1 MPDSRSPWRVP
12 DFRILYTSLIF
23 SHFASNVGIVAIPLV
38 AVVALDAGP
47 GAVGLLTTL
56 GTGAFLL
63 IGLPAGAWVDRL
75 DKRRVLIWADFAR
88 TAMFLSV
95 PLAWAL
101 DGLTL
106 AHLYA
111 VTLLTG
117 CAAVFF
123 DVGSQSVLPG
133 ILNTGQLTRAN
144 ASVISLQAAGQVAG
158 RGAGG
163 LAIQALSAPIAVVA
177 MGVLYLGSALRLL
190 GMRAE
195 SGPTKKA
202 RAGAEAE
209 PGAAGADPGEVA
221 RPKLSAEIREGLR
234 HVLGTRELR
243 VLVLAGVL
251 TNLGIQFVNTLLP
264 VLFTRHL
271 GLSAGVLGLY
281 WSVSGI
287 GIFLGARCARPLAER
302 FGLGRTVVGM
312 GTCLAP
318 AALVVPFVDRGAWL
332 WIAMAGWF
340 LVMTRLGCD
349 NVLVVTLRQHLT
361 PPELL
366 GRMNATF
373 RFLLYGSIAVGSLL
387 AGLVGQY
394 AGIRTSMWVGA
405 VCVAL
410 VAVPA
415 TVGLRN
421 GPWWRGMPGK
431 EPSRPAVPEPDP
443 VALGTGPVVP
453 EPDPAVL
460 GTGPVASEP
469 DPVAPESTAASAD
482 PRPGSGGATTGSRD

>member
-23 SHFASNVGIVAIPLV
+23 SQFASNVGIVAIPLV

-56 GTGAFLL
+56 GTAAFLL

-75 DKRRVLIWADFAR
+75 DKRRVLIWADLAR
-88 TAMFLSV
+88 TALFLSV

-106 AHLYA
+106 AQLYA

-123 DVGSQSVLPG
+123 DVSSQSALPG
-133 ILNTGQLTRAN
+133 ILATNQLTRAN
-144 ASVISLQAAGQVAG
+144 AAVVSLQAAGQVAG

-163 LAIQALSAPIAVVA
+163 LAIQLLSAPIAVVA

-190 GMRAE
+190 GMRSE
-195 SGPTKKA
+195 PGPTKKA
-202 RAGAEAE
+202 EGTAAE
-209 PGAAGADPGEVA
+209 GKAAAKVA
-221 RPKLSAEIREGLR
+221 RPKLSSEIREGLR

-243 VLVLAGVL
+243 VLVIAGVL

-318 AALVVPFVDRGAWL
+318 AALVVPFIDRGAWL

-340 LVMTRLGCD
+340 LVTTRLGCD

-361 PPELL
+361 PPALL

-373 RFLLYGSIAVGSLL
+373 RFLLFGSIAVGSAL

-394 AGIRTSMWVGA
+394 AGIRASMWVGA

-431 EPSRPAVPEPDP
+431 EPSRPAVREPDP
-443 VALGTGPVVP
+443 V
-453 EPDPAVL
+453 VL

-469 DPVAPESTAASAD
+469 DPVAPESTAPSAD

>member
-1 MPDSRSPWRVP
+1 MP
-12 DFRILYTSLIF
+12 DFRVLYTSLVF
-23 SHFASNVGIVAIPLV
+23 SQLASNVGIVAIPLV

-56 GTGAFLL
+56 GTAAFLL

-75 DKRRVLIWADFAR
+75 NKRWVLICADLAR

-111 VTLLTG
+111 VTLLSG

-123 DVGSQSVLPG
+123 DVSSQSTLPG
-133 ILNTGQLTRAN
+133 ILATDQLTRAN
-144 ASVISLQAAGQVAG
+144 AAVVSLQAAGQIAG

-163 LAIQALSAPIAVVA
+163 LAIQALSAPVAVLA
-177 MGVLYLGSALRLL
+177 MGALYLGSALRLF

-195 SGPTKKA
+195 PGRTEKA
-202 RAGAEAE
+202 EGKAAEAKGVKGAEAK
-209 PGAAGADPGEVA
+209 AA

-234 HVLGTRELR
+234 HVLGTPELR
-243 VLVLAGVL
+243 VLVIAGVL

-264 VLFTRHL
+264 VLFTREL

-312 GTCLAP
+312 GACLAP
-318 AALVVPFVDRGAWL
+318 AALVVPFIDRGPWL

-340 LVMTRLGCD
+340 LVTTRLGVD

-361 PPELL
+361 PPALL

-373 RFLLYGSIAVGSLL
+373 RFLLFGSIAVGSAL

-394 AGIRTSMWVGA
+394 AGIRASMWVGA
-405 VCVAL
+405 VCVSL

-415 TVGLRN
+415 TIGLRK
-421 GPWWRGMPGK
+421 GPWWRGMPGQ
-431 EPSRPAVPEPDP
+431 ETARPAPVPGPAPGSAPGPAP
-443 VALGTGPVVP
+443 V
-453 EPDPAVL
+453 PDPA
-460 GTGPVASEP
+460 PDASGS
-469 DPVAPESTAASAD
+469 APA
-482 PRPGSGGATTGSRD
+482 PGSLPHAGGATTGSRD

>member
-12 DFRILYTSLIF
+12 DFRVLYTSLVF

-56 GTGAFLL
+56 GTAAFLL

-75 DKRRVLIWADFAR
+75 NKRRLLIWADFAR

-95 PLAWAL
+95 PLAWAF

-123 DVGSQSVLPG
+123 DVGSQSALPG
-133 ILNTGQLTRAN
+133 ILNTAQLTRAN
-144 ASVISLQAAGQVAG
+144 AAVISLQAAGQVAG

-195 SGPTKKA
+195 SGPTKKTEGMA
-202 RAGAEAE
+202 GEGTAGAAE
-209 PGAAGADPGEVA
+209 GAAAKVA

-243 VLVLAGVL
+243 VLVIAGVL

-264 VLFTRHL
+264 VLFTREL

-318 AALVVPFVDRGAWL
+318 AALVVPFIDRGAWL

-421 GPWWRGMPGK
+421 GPWWRGVPGK

-443 VALGTGPVVP
+443 S
-453 EPDPAVL
+453 
-460 GTGPVASEP
+460 ASEP
-469 DPVAPESTAASAD
+469 DPVAPESTVPSAD
-482 PRPGSGGATTGSRD
+482 PRPDSGGDTTGSRD